1 MPNFNKKRWNRLKIL
16 VFASFYNIF
25 VVKTTICLQDIYM
38 QLHFLNNT
46 FLITYIYMKH
56 FTFPY
61 VSRLMLPVLAV
72 VLCSSVLSAKMRT
85 VDEAKGVAVWS

>member
-1 MPNFNKKRWNRLKIL
+1 
-16 VFASFYNIF
+16 
-25 VVKTTICLQDIYM
+25 
-38 QLHFLNNT
+38 
-46 FLITYIYMKH
+46 MKH

>member
-1 MPNFNKKRWNRLKIL
+1 
-16 VFASFYNIF
+16 
-25 VVKTTICLQDIYM
+25 
-38 QLHFLNNT
+38 
-46 FLITYIYMKH
+46 MKY